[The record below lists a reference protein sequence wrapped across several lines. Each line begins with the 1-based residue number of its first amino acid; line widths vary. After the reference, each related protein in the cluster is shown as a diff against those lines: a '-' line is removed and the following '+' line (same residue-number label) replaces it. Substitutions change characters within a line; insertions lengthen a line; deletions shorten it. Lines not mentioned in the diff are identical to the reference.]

1 MTRKKI
7 FNLILKFSLCC
18 FSILFLSF
26 ASLFI
31 YYSKD
36 LPRPEKFTEKQF
48 TETTNIYDKTGDI
61 LLYKIYGEEKRTIVN
76 FNSISEYLKQA
87 IISAEDKNFYNH
99 YGIDF
104 NGTARAIIVNIQ
116 KGKLSQG
123 GSTISQQL
131 IRSTFL
137 TRDKTI
143 KRKIKEYIL
152 TIEIE
157 RRYSKDQ
164 IFEWYLNQVPFGN
177 NAYGAEAASQTF
189 FKKPV
194 SDISLEQ
201 AALLAS
207 LIQAPTY
214 FSPYGENTEKLFARK
229 NNILD
234 KMAKQGYISKE
245 QAEEAKNKKID
256 FVPNIIEIKAPHFTL
271 FIKQYL
277 ETKYGEYFL
286 KEKGLN
292 VYTSLDW
299 EIQQIAEQAVIRGAE
314 NNKNYNAHNVAL
326 TAINPQTGEILAMVG
341 SKNWQGE
348 QYPKNC
354 VSGKTCLFEPK
365 LNATTYGIGRQ
376 PGSAFK
382 PFAYITAFQ
391 KGYNSD
397 TIITDEE
404 TNFGVWGGKEYIPKN
419 YNNIFRGDMTL
430 RTALAQSVNIP
441 AIKVLLNLAGL
452 DDTIQL
458 AKDLGLT
465 TLKPPYGPSIVLGG
479 KEVRLLDM
487 TSAYGVF
494 ASEGLK
500 ISPVSILKITDKN
513 GNIIEENKKIP
524 KRVLG
529 IKETKILNDILSDNE
544 ARAPM
549 FGSNSSL
556 YIKDYKVSVKTGT
569 TQEYKDAWTIGYTP
583 SLVCGVWVGNNNNAP
598 MAKKPSVVLASPIWK
613 EFMEKT
619 LILKK

>member
-1 MTRKKI
+1 MI
-7 FNLILKFSLCC
+7 FSL
-18 FSILFLSF
+18 
-26 ASLFI
+26 AGLFI

-36 LPRPEKFTEKQF
+36 LPRPEKFSEKQF
-48 TETTNIYDKTGDI
+48 TESTNIFDKTGGV
-61 LLYKIYGEEKRTIVN
+61 LLYKIYGEEKRTIVE
-76 FNSISEYLKQA
+76 FDSISEYLKQA

-99 YGIDF
+99 YGIDI
-104 NGTARAIIVNIQ
+104 NGTARAIITNIQ
-116 KGKLSQG
+116 KRKLSQG

-137 TRDKTI
+137 VRDKTI

-152 TIEIE
+152 TIELE
-157 RRYSKDQ
+157 RKYSKDQ

-207 LIQAPTY
+207 LIQAPTSL
-214 FSPYGENTEKLFARK
+214 SPYGENTEKLFARK

-234 KMAKQGYISKE
+234 KMAKQGYISKQEAE
-245 QAEEAKNKKID
+245 QTKQKQID
-256 FVPNIIEIKAPHFTL
+256 FAPNIIEIKAPHFTL
-271 FIKQYL
+271 FVKQYL

-299 EIQQIAEQAVIRGAE
+299 EIQQIAEQAIKKGAE
-314 NNKNYNAHNVAL
+314 NNERYNAHNAAL

-341 SKNWQGE
+341 SKNWWGE
-348 QYPKNC
+348 QYPEQC
-354 VSGKTCLFEPK
+354 ISGKTCLFEPK
-365 LNATTYGIGRQ
+365 LNATAYGIGRQ

-391 KGYNSD
+391 KGYDDN
-397 TIITDEE
+397 TIIIDEE

-419 YNNIFRGDMTL
+419 YNDNFSGAITI
-430 RTALAQSVNIP
+430 RTALAQSINIP
-441 AIKVLLNLAGL
+441 AIKVLLYLAGL
-452 DDTIQL
+452 DNTIQL

-479 KEVRLLDM
+479 KEVRLLDI

-524 KRVLG
+524 KRILG

-556 YIKDYKVSVKTGT
+556 YIKDYNVSVKTGT

-583 SLVCGVWVGNNNNAP
+583 SLVCGVWVGNNNNVS

-613 EFMEKT
+613 EFMIKT
-619 LILKK
+619 LNISNRH